1 MATDARPAS
10 STSCPFTMS
19 HTTFNV
25 ILLYGKFDKAGEL
38 FSHDDYDDENKIIII
53 YILILEYCIII

>member
-10 STSCPFTMS
+10 SKSWPFNMS
-19 HTTFNV
+19 QTTFNV
-25 ILLYGKFDKAGEL
+25 ILLYGKCDNIGEL

-53 YILILEYCIII
+53 